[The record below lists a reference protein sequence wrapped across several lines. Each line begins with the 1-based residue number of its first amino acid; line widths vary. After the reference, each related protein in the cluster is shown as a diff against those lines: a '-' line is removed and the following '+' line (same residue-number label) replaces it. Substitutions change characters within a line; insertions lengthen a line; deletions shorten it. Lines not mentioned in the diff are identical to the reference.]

1 MTKGTVPGRDK
12 ADNTSGCQ
20 AALNDRP
27 LSADFMMARAHALT
41 PRPNT
46 RLQPFR
52 FADDRNLEL
61 HCCYLI
67 GESIHELLDILPAT
81 RVEIRK
87 SLANRTEV
95 NIFADVLLAE

>member
-52 FADDRNLEL
+52 FADDRNLDL

-67 GESIHELLDILPAT
+67 GESIHEVLDHRLSSSPQLPGL
-81 RVEIRK
+81 
-87 SLANRTEV
+87 SLE
-95 NIFADVLLAE
+95 NIEST